1 MVRAC
6 TPALVLSGG
15 GARGA
20 YQVGVLRQIARQ
32 HPELSFPVITGVS
45 AGAINATFIASHP
58 GEFPDA
64 TDELAELWSELS
76 TSRVMRSDIPSLLTN
91 ALRIAGN
98 VVSGGSRIA
107 PPVRGLV
114 DTKPL
119 RVFLT
124 SVVDS
129 RAIQAKID
137 AGRLEALAVSATSYR
152 TGDSITFVQGRPE
165 LEMWSRF
172 RRHAR
177 AERITVDHVMASAAI
192 PLFFPGCLVDGEYFG
207 DGSLRQTYPLS
218 PAIHLGADRVLA
230 ISSRFADASETEG
243 QEEEEDAYP
252 TAARVLGLMLNSIFL
267 DHLDADAERLERV
280 NQLLQRVDPKRSWL
294 VPEREVDLLVIRP
307 SLDIGRIAAR
317 YERQMPRTL
326 RYLIRGLGTRRGSGA
341 DLLSYL
347 LFEPRFLSELI
358 ELGERDA
365 RLNRVRI
372 SHFVEGCAPHLSSG
386 PGGVAEPPPG
396 PGSGM

>member
-1 MVRAC
+1 
-6 TPALVLSGG
+6 VLSGG

-32 HPELSFPVITGVS
+32 HPELRFPVITGVS
-45 AGAINATFIASHP
+45 AGAINATFIASHA
-58 GEFPDA
+58 GELTDA
-64 TDELAELWSELS
+64 TDELTELWSELS
-76 TSRVMRSDIPSLLTN
+76 TSRVMRSDIPSLLSN

-114 DTKPL
+114 DTAPL
-119 RVFLT
+119 RRILT

-129 RAIQAKID
+129 RTIQAKID

-152 TGDSITFVQGRPE
+152 TGDSVTFVQGRPE

-192 PLFFPGCLVDGEYFG
+192 PLFFPGCEVDGEYFG

-218 PAIHLGADRVLA
+218 PAIHLGADRLLA
-230 ISSRFADASETEG
+230 ISSRFANVSETGEA
-243 QEEEEDAYP
+243 EDAYP

-280 NQLLQRVDPKRSWL
+280 NQLLRRVDPKTRWL

-307 SLDIGRIAAR
+307 SLDMARMAAG

-347 LFEPRFLSELI
+347 LFEPQFLRELI

-365 RLNRVRI
+365 KLNRVRI
-372 SHFVEGCAPHLSSG
+372 SRFVEGCAPAA
-386 PGGVAEPPPG
+386 V
-396 PGSGM
+396 

>member
-1 MVRAC
+1 MRPC

-32 HPELSFPVITGVS
+32 HPELRFPVITGVS
-45 AGAINATFIASHP
+45 AGAINATFIASHS
-58 GEFPDA
+58 GELADA

-76 TSRVMRSDIPSLLTN
+76 TSRVMRSDIPSLLAN
-91 ALRIAGN
+91 ALRITGN

-114 DTKPL
+114 DTAPL
-119 RVFLT
+119 RRILT

-152 TGDSITFVQGRPE
+152 TGDSVTFVQGRPE
-165 LEMWSRF
+165 LEMWDRF

-192 PLFFPGCLVDGEYFG
+192 PLFFPGCEVDGEYFG

-230 ISSRFADASETEG
+230 ISSRFANVSETGEA
-243 QEEEEDAYP
+243 EDAYP

-280 NQLLQRVDPKRSWL
+280 NQLLQRVDPKHSWL
-294 VPEREVDLLVIRP
+294 VPEREVDLLVVRP
-307 SLDIGRIAAR
+307 SLDIARMAAG

-365 RLNRVRI
+365 KLNRVRI
-372 SHFVEGCAPHLSSG
+372 SRFVDGCAPAT
-386 PGGVAEPPPG
+386 V
-396 PGSGM
+396 

>member
-1 MVRAC
+1 
-6 TPALVLSGG
+6 VLSGG

-32 HPELSFPVITGVS
+32 HPELRFPVITGVS
-45 AGAINATFIASHP
+45 AGAINATFIASHS
-58 GEFPDA
+58 GELADA

-76 TSRVMRSDIPSLLTN
+76 TPRVMRSDIPSVLAN

-114 DTKPL
+114 DTAPL
-119 RVFLT
+119 RRILT

-152 TGDSITFVQGRPE
+152 TGDSVTFVQGRPE
-165 LEMWSRF
+165 LEMWDRF

-192 PLFFPGCLVDGEYFG
+192 PLFFPGCEVDGEYFG

-230 ISSRFADASETEG
+230 ISSRFANVSETGEA
-243 QEEEEDAYP
+243 EDAYP

-280 NQLLQRVDPKRSWL
+280 NQLLQRVDPKHSWL
-294 VPEREVDLLVIRP
+294 VPEREVDLLVVRP
-307 SLDIGRIAAR
+307 SLDIARMAAG

-365 RLNRVRI
+365 KLNRVRI
-372 SHFVEGCAPHLSSG
+372 SRFVEGCAPAT
-386 PGGVAEPPPG
+386 V
-396 PGSGM
+396 

>member
-1 MVRAC
+1 MRPC

-20 YQVGVLRQIARQ
+20 YHVGVLRQIARQ
-32 HPELSFPVITGVS
+32 HPELRFPIITGVS
-45 AGAINATFIASHP
+45 AGAINATFIASHA
-58 GEFPDA
+58 GELTDA

-76 TSRVMRSDIPSLLTN
+76 TSRVMRSDIPSLLAN

-98 VVSGGSRIA
+98 VVSAGSRIA

-114 DTKPL
+114 DTAPL
-119 RVFLT
+119 RRILT

-137 AGRLEALAVSATSYR
+137 AGRLAALAVSATSYR
-152 TGDSITFVQGRPE
+152 TGDSVTFVQGRPE
-165 LEMWSRF
+165 LEMWDRF

-192 PLFFPGCLVDGEYFG
+192 PLFFPGCEVDGEYFG

-230 ISSRFADASETEG
+230 ISSRFANVSETGEA
-243 QEEEEDAYP
+243 EDAYP

-280 NQLLQRVDPKRSWL
+280 NQLLQRVDPKHSWL
-294 VPEREVDLLVIRP
+294 VPEREVELLVVRP
-307 SLDIGRIAAR
+307 SLDIARMAAG

-365 RLNRVRI
+365 KLNRVRI
-372 SHFVEGCAPHLSSG
+372 SRFVEGCAPAA
-386 PGGVAEPPPG
+386 V
-396 PGSGM
+396 